1 MPTNFEQA
9 RDIIDRRRKDNEAA
23 AEQRKREL
31 EAVSPDLKA
40 LNDEIS
46 SAGLRAFQAISL
58 GKDAKTYLAKLAE
71 ENLDAQKKRKQILA
85 DMGLPEDV
93 LDVQYTCPKCED
105 RGIKDG
111 YYCDC
116 FKALVRQ
123 LQFDNLNTI
132 APAETSSFDNF
143 KLDYYRGILESDG
156 TSAYDQMSQILTY
169 CRSWANDFDRKSP
182 SILLYGRTGLGKTHL
197 SLAMANAVIAKGY
210 NVVYGS
216 AQNLLTQLEKEHFG
230 RLKDDTSPEE
240 MMLSADLLII
250 DDLGAEFVTQFTV
263 AAIYNILNTR
273 ILRGL
278 PTIISTNL
286 MYDEI
291 GDKYS
296 ERVYS
301 RIIGNFTPLEF
312 LGHDVRQLKS

>member
-1 MPTNFEQA
+1 MPTNFEKA
-9 RDIIDRRRKDNEAA
+9 KAIIDKRRETAEAA
-23 AEQRKREL
+23 AEQRKRDL
-31 EAVSPDLKA
+31 ETVSPELKE
-40 LNDEIS
+40 LNGEIA
-46 SAGLRAFQAISL
+46 SAGLRALKAITM
-58 GKDAKTYLAKLAE
+58 GKDAQEYIDALAKQNLAAQARRKEILAE
-71 ENLDAQKKRKQILA
+71 
-85 DMGLPEDV
+85 MGLPEDSLAV
-93 LDVQYTCPKCED
+93 HYTCPKCED
-105 RGIKDG
+105 RGTKDG

-116 FKALVRQ
+116 FKALVKQ
-123 LQFDNLNTI
+123 LQFDNLNTV
-132 APAETSSFDNF
+132 APAGKSTFSNFDLN
-143 KLDYYRGILESDG
+143 YYKGVVAEDG
-156 TSAYDQMSQILTY
+156 TYAYDQMSQVLAY
-169 CRSWANDFDRKSP
+169 CRNWAADFDRQSP

-197 SLAMANAVIAKGY
+197 SLAMANEVIAKGY

-230 RLKDDTSPEE
+230 RLKDDSSPED

-263 AAIYNILNTR
+263 SAIYNILNTR

-301 RIIGNFTPLEF
+301 RIIGSFTPLEF
-312 LGHDVRQLKS
+312 LGRDVRQLKS